1 MKNKII
7 LLCMF
12 LYSAL
17 LVWFDY
23 FTKVL
28 AIDNLK
34 GKPDKILIKGV
45 LELQYVENKGA
56 AFGSFEGKRIGLLI
70 ITSVIMLIV
79 IFYMIK
85 ATKYTG
91 TKYRIIQILLA
102 TILAGAIGNMIDRV
116 RSGVVTDFIRFAFV
130 PEFPVCNVAD
140 VYVVLAVYFML
151 LFMLVYIKDE
161 EIDSFLSLKKAESEE
176 KSDSC
181 I

>member
-17 LVWFDY
+17 LVWFDN

-45 LELQYVENKGA
+45 LEFQYVENKGA

-70 ITSVIMLIV
+70 ITSVIMLI
-79 IFYMIK
+79 
-85 ATKYTG
+85 
-91 TKYRIIQILLA
+91 
-102 TILAGAIGNMIDRV
+102 
-116 RSGVVTDFIRFAFV
+116 
-130 PEFPVCNVAD
+130 
-140 VYVVLAVYFML
+140 
-151 LFMLVYIKDE
+151 LFL
-161 EIDSFLSLKKAESEE
+161 
-176 KSDSC
+176 
-181 I
+181 